1 MRRTSGV
8 FEGIF
13 GAPPKK
19 TDFLGSVVQGK
30 TRDIHSVSLKSRLY
44 KPLPARRASYA
55 TGKDHGLRGTGV
67 Q

>member
-8 FEGIF
+8 FESIF

-19 TDFLGSVVQGK
+19 IDFLGSVVQGK

-44 KPLPARRASYA
+44 KPLPARRASDA